1 MAKSK
6 KSRRAAQ
13 GNPRK
18 NLVISI
24 GALLVVTL
32 IGVGLVM
39 FWPAAETATSLPLEI
54 SVTEAAEKWEEGV
67 FLLDVREPNEWTEGH
82 VPNSTLIPLGEL
94 ASRVSEVPADQE
106 ILVICRSGNRSAS
119 GRDIL
124 LQAGLTQVT
133 SVAGGIRAWGAEGNP
148 VVSGP

>member
-6 KSRRAAQ
+6 KSHRAAQ
-13 GNPRK
+13 KNPRK
-18 NLVISI
+18 NLVLSI

-32 IGVGLVM
+32 ISVGMVM
-39 FWPAAETATSLPLEI
+39 LWPAAETTTSLPLEI
-54 SVTEAAEKWEEGV
+54 SVTEAAEKWDNGV
-67 FLLDVREPNEWTEGH
+67 FLLDVREPSEWIEGH

-94 ASRVSEVPADQE
+94 ASRASEVPADQE
-106 ILVICRSGNRSAS
+106 IMVICRSGNRSAT

-124 LQAGLTQVT
+124 LDAGLTQVT
-133 SVAGGIRAWGAEGNP
+133 SVAGGIRAWAAAGNP